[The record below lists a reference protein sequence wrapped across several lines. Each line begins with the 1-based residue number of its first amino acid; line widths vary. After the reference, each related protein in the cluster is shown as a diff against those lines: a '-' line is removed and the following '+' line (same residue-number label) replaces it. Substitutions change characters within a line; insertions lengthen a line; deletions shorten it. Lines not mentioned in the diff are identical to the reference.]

1 MNYLRAIILYVVI
14 LFSLLQS
21 WLLVTTLAV
30 LVFSLFYHTAFLIPL
45 AILIDG
51 YFGHFYTMPV
61 LSVCAVVWSV
71 GVESM
76 KPALANLRNI

>member
-1 MNYLRAIILYVVI
+1 MNYLQAVILYVII

-21 WLLVTTLAV
+21 WLLVTALAV

-51 YFGHFYTMPV
+51 YFGNFYTMPM
-61 LSVCAVVWSV
+61 LSVSAVVWSV